1 MSTKCGRNSFP
12 PDEKNGIFRYTR
24 SMFFH
29 SKPLVSVCI
38 PVYNS
43 EPYLMRCLESVA
55 AQDFPG
61 AKTEIIIVNDASCGT
76 DADGNDCAAIVKSFK
91 KQHKRN
97 IKLFCH
103 TRNKGLVEA
112 RRTAIC
118 EAEGEYICIV
128 DSDDW
133 LTPGALRLLYEA
145 AQNTGADIVQGKANA
160 VLPPDFSFLSKD
172 EQSSVKKTAE
182 KKQETANIASKEPLL
197 GKDILKGYTVLRNHN
212 GFLWGKLILRDTYL
226 NALEHIPPIFCTM
239 LEDTIQ
245 YFFIAFEAKKYVSID
260 ATVYNYSI
268 NTGISTGTR
277 ITTLSQWEHICSA
290 ASVFTALFD
299 EISRLPKDSFLP
311 EEMYAVKK
319 ECRGMLRKNIQQMD
333 FVTPEL
339 KKEARNILCEYWGH
353 SFVQEV
359 ECEIETDGNST
370 ASS

>member
-1 MSTKCGRNSFP
+1 
-12 PDEKNGIFRYTR
+12 
-24 SMFFH
+24 
-29 SKPLVSVCI
+29 
-38 PVYNS
+38 
-43 EPYLMRCLESVA
+43 MRCLESVA

-182 KKQETANIASKEPLL
+182 KKQETANITSKEPLL
-197 GKDILKGYTVLRNHN
+197 GKDILKGYTVLRNHS
-212 GFLWGKLILRDTYL
+212 GFLWGKLILRETYL

-299 EISRLPKDSFLP
+299 EISQLPKDSFLP

>member
-1 MSTKCGRNSFP
+1 
-12 PDEKNGIFRYTR
+12 
-24 SMFFH
+24 
-29 SKPLVSVCI
+29 
-38 PVYNS
+38 
-43 EPYLMRCLESVA
+43 MRCLESVA

-91 KQHKRN
+91 KQHKSN

-182 KKQETANIASKEPLL
+182 KKQETANITSKEPLL
-197 GKDILKGYTVLRNHN
+197 GKDILKGYTVLRNHS
-212 GFLWGKLILRDTYL
+212 GFLWGKLILRETYL

-299 EISRLPKDSFLP
+299 EISQLPKDSFLP

-370 ASS
+370 TSS

>member
-24 SMFFH
+24 RMFFH

-61 AKTEIIIVNDASCGT
+61 AKTEIIVVNDASCGT

-91 KQHKRN
+91 KQHKKN

-118 EAEGEYICIV
+118 EAEGEYICIL

-133 LTPGALRLLYEA
+133 LEPGALRLLYEA

-160 VLPPDFSFLSKD
+160 ILPPDFSSLSTG
-172 EQSSVKKTAE
+172 EQASVKKTAE

-245 YFFIAFEAKKYVSID
+245 YFFIAFEAKKYISID

-339 KKEARNILCEYWGH
+339 KKEARDILCEYWGH
-353 SFVQEV
+353 SFVQEI
-359 ECEIETDGNST
+359 ECEIKADGNST

>member
-1 MSTKCGRNSFP
+1 
-12 PDEKNGIFRYTR
+12 
-24 SMFFH
+24 MFFH

-182 KKQETANIASKEPLL
+182 KKQETANIASKELLL
-197 GKDILKGYTVLRNHN
+197 GKDILKGYTVLRNHS
-212 GFLWGKLILRDTYL
+212 GFLWGKLILRETYL

-268 NTGISTGTR
+268 NTGISTGTY
-277 ITTLSQWEHICSA
+277 IT
-290 ASVFTALFD
+290 D
-299 EISRLPKDSFLP
+299 
-311 EEMYAVKK
+311 
-319 ECRGMLRKNIQQMD
+319 
-333 FVTPEL
+333 EL
-339 KKEARNILCEYWGH
+339 KKEIDDYYSQYGAG
-353 SFVQEV
+353 F
-359 ECEIETDGNST
+359 
-370 ASS
+370 

>member
-1 MSTKCGRNSFP
+1 
-12 PDEKNGIFRYTR
+12 
-24 SMFFH
+24 
-29 SKPLVSVCI
+29 
-38 PVYNS
+38 
-43 EPYLMRCLESVA
+43 MRCLESVA

-182 KKQETANIASKEPLL
+182 KKQKTANITSKEPLL
-197 GKDILKGYTVLRNHN
+197 GKDILKGYTVLRNHS
-212 GFLWGKLILRDTYL
+212 GFLWGKLILRETYL

-359 ECEIETDGNST
+359 ECEIKTDGNST

>member
-1 MSTKCGRNSFP
+1 
-12 PDEKNGIFRYTR
+12 
-24 SMFFH
+24 MFFH

-182 KKQETANIASKEPLL
+182 KKQKTANITSKEPLL
-197 GKDILKGYTVLRNHN
+197 GKDILKGYTVLRNHS
-212 GFLWGKLILRDTYL
+212 GFLWGKLILRETYL

-299 EISRLPKDSFLP
+299 EISRLPKDSFLT
-311 EEMYAVKK
+311 EEMYDVKK
-319 ECRGMLRKNIQQMD
+319 ECRGMIR
-333 FVTPEL
+333 
-339 KKEARNILCEYWGH
+339 
-353 SFVQEV
+353 
-359 ECEIETDGNST
+359 
-370 ASS
+370 

>member
-91 KQHKRN
+91 KQYKRN

-182 KKQETANIASKEPLL
+182 KKQETANITSKEPLL
-197 GKDILKGYTVLRNHN
+197 GKDILKGYTVLRNHS
-212 GFLWGKLILRDTYL
+212 GFLWGKLILRETYL

-339 KKEARNILCEYWGH
+339 KKEARNILCEYWGP

>member
-1 MSTKCGRNSFP
+1 
-12 PDEKNGIFRYTR
+12 
-24 SMFFH
+24 MFFH

-91 KQHKRN
+91 KQHKSN
-97 IKLFCH
+97 IKLFFH

-182 KKQETANIASKEPLL
+182 KKQETANITSKEPLL
-197 GKDILKGYTVLRNHN
+197 GKDILKGYTVLRNHS
-212 GFLWGKLILRDTYL
+212 GFLWGKLILRETYL

-299 EISRLPKDSFLP
+299 EISQLPKDSFLP

-359 ECEIETDGNST
+359 ECEIKTDGNST

>member
-1 MSTKCGRNSFP
+1 
-12 PDEKNGIFRYTR
+12 
-24 SMFFH
+24 MFFH

-182 KKQETANIASKEPLL
+182 KKQETANITSKEPLL
-197 GKDILKGYTVLRNHN
+197 GKDILKGYTVLRNHS

-226 NALEHIPPIFCTM
+226 NALEHIPPVFCTM

-260 ATVYNYSI
+260 ETVYNYSI
-268 NTGISTGTR
+268 NTGISTGTY
-277 ITTLSQWEHICSA
+277 INSLSQWEHLCSS

>member
-1 MSTKCGRNSFP
+1 
-12 PDEKNGIFRYTR
+12 
-24 SMFFH
+24 MFFH

-182 KKQETANIASKEPLL
+182 KKQKTANITSKEPLL
-197 GKDILKGYTVLRNHN
+197 GKDILKGYTVLRNHS
-212 GFLWGKLILRDTYL
+212 GFLWGKLILRETYL
-226 NALEHIPPIFCTM
+226 NALEHISPIFCTM

-299 EISRLPKDSFLP
+299 EISQLPKDSFLP

-359 ECEIETDGNST
+359 ECEIKTDGNST

>member
-1 MSTKCGRNSFP
+1 
-12 PDEKNGIFRYTR
+12 
-24 SMFFH
+24 
-29 SKPLVSVCI
+29 
-38 PVYNS
+38 
-43 EPYLMRCLESVA
+43 MRCLESVA

-91 KQHKRN
+91 KQYKRN

-145 AQNTGADIVQGKANA
+145 SQNTGADIVQGKANA

-182 KKQETANIASKEPLL
+182 KKQETANITSKEPLL
-197 GKDILKGYTVLRNHN
+197 GKDILKGYTVLRNHS
-212 GFLWGKLILRDTYL
+212 GFLWGKLILRETYL

-299 EISRLPKDSFLP
+299 EISQLPKDSFLP

-359 ECEIETDGNST
+359 ECEIKTDGNST

>member
-1 MSTKCGRNSFP
+1 
-12 PDEKNGIFRYTR
+12 
-24 SMFFH
+24 MFFH

-76 DADGNDCAAIVKSFK
+76 HADANDCAAIVRSFK

-182 KKQETANIASKEPLL
+182 KKQETANITSKEPLL
-197 GKDILKGYTVLRNHN
+197 GKDILKGYTVLRNHS

-226 NALEHIPPIFCTM
+226 NALEHIPPVFCTM

-260 ATVYNYSI
+260 ETVYNYSI
-268 NTGISTGTR
+268 NTGISTGTY
-277 ITTLSQWEHICSA
+277 INSLSQWEHLCSS

-311 EEMYAVKK
+311 EEMFAVKK
-319 ECRGMLRKNIQQMD
+319 ECRAMLRKNIQKMD
-333 FVTPEL
+333 FVAPEL
-339 KKEARNILCEYWGH
+339 KKEARDILCEYWGH

-359 ECEIETDGNST
+359 ECEIKTDGNST

>member
-1 MSTKCGRNSFP
+1 
-12 PDEKNGIFRYTR
+12 
-24 SMFFH
+24 
-29 SKPLVSVCI
+29 
-38 PVYNS
+38 
-43 EPYLMRCLESVA
+43 MRCLESVA

-182 KKQETANIASKEPLL
+182 KKQETANITSKEPLL
-197 GKDILKGYTVLRNHN
+197 GKDILKGYTVLRNHS
-212 GFLWGKLILRDTYL
+212 GFLWGKLILRETYL

>member
-1 MSTKCGRNSFP
+1 
-12 PDEKNGIFRYTR
+12 
-24 SMFFH
+24 MFFH

-182 KKQETANIASKEPLL
+182 KKQKTANITSKEPLL
-197 GKDILKGYTVLRNHN
+197 GKDILKGYTVLRNHS
-212 GFLWGKLILRDTYL
+212 GFLWGKLILRETYL
-226 NALEHIPPIFCTM
+226 NALEHISPIFCTM

>member
-1 MSTKCGRNSFP
+1 
-12 PDEKNGIFRYTR
+12 
-24 SMFFH
+24 
-29 SKPLVSVCI
+29 
-38 PVYNS
+38 
-43 EPYLMRCLESVA
+43 MRCLESVA

-182 KKQETANIASKEPLL
+182 KKQETANITSKEPLL
-197 GKDILKGYTVLRNHN
+197 GKDILKGYTVLRNHS
-212 GFLWGKLILRDTYL
+212 GFLWGKLILRETYL

-359 ECEIETDGNST
+359 ECEIKTDGNST

>member
-1 MSTKCGRNSFP
+1 
-12 PDEKNGIFRYTR
+12 
-24 SMFFH
+24 MFFH

-145 AQNTGADIVQGKANA
+145 SQNTGADIVQGKANA

-182 KKQETANIASKEPLL
+182 KKQETANITSKEPLL
-197 GKDILKGYTVLRNHN
+197 GKDILKGYTVLRNHS
-212 GFLWGKLILRDTYL
+212 GFLWGKLILRETYL

-260 ATVYNYSI
+260 ETVYNYSI
-268 NTGISTGTR
+268 NTGISTGTY
-277 ITTLSQWEHICSA
+277 INSLSQWEHLCSS

-299 EISRLPKDSFLP
+299 EISRLPKNSFLP
-311 EEMYAVKK
+311 EEMFAVKK

>member
-1 MSTKCGRNSFP
+1 
-12 PDEKNGIFRYTR
+12 
-24 SMFFH
+24 
-29 SKPLVSVCI
+29 
-38 PVYNS
+38 
-43 EPYLMRCLESVA
+43 MRCLESVA

-182 KKQETANIASKEPLL
+182 KKQETANITSKEPLL
-197 GKDILKGYTVLRNHN
+197 GKDILKGYTVLRNHS
-212 GFLWGKLILRDTYL
+212 GFLWGKLILRETYL

-299 EISRLPKDSFLP
+299 EISQLPKDSFLP

-359 ECEIETDGNST
+359 ECEIKTDGNST

>member
-1 MSTKCGRNSFP
+1 
-12 PDEKNGIFRYTR
+12 
-24 SMFFH
+24 MFFH

-145 AQNTGADIVQGKANA
+145 AQNTGADIVQGKA
-160 VLPPDFSFLSKD
+160 V
-172 EQSSVKKTAE
+172 
-182 KKQETANIASKEPLL
+182 
-197 GKDILKGYTVLRNHN
+197 
-212 GFLWGKLILRDTYL
+212 
-226 NALEHIPPIFCTM
+226 
-239 LEDTIQ
+239 
-245 YFFIAFEAKKYVSID
+245 
-260 ATVYNYSI
+260 
-268 NTGISTGTR
+268 
-277 ITTLSQWEHICSA
+277 CS
-290 ASVFTALFD
+290 
-299 EISRLPKDSFLP
+299 
-311 EEMYAVKK
+311 M
-319 ECRGMLRKNIQQMD
+319 
-333 FVTPEL
+333 
-339 KKEARNILCEYWGH
+339 
-353 SFVQEV
+353 
-359 ECEIETDGNST
+359 
-370 ASS
+370 